1 MPAIVKYF
9 ICLALLVIG
18 FKISSS
24 ELINYKNISIHADRV
39 TLDDL
44 TNQLALE
51 ASLKIYFGNF
61 VIAGESA
68 LLDYKK
74 ESLLILGIPAS
85 IYSQDQK
92 VNGKADRLIIDQNLS
107 IEMTGNAELF
117 SNNRSIFSQN
127 ITYKINTNE

>member
-51 ASLKIYFGNF
+51 GSLKIYFGNF
-61 VIAGESA
+61 VIVGKSA

>member
-51 ASLKIYFGNF
+51 GSLKIYFGNF

-107 IEMTGNAELF
+107 IEMAGNAELF

>member
-1 MPAIVKYF
+1 MSAIVKYF

-51 ASLKIYFGNF
+51 GSLKIYFGNF

>member
-51 ASLKIYFGNF
+51 GSLKIYFGNF

-117 SNNRSIFSQN
+117 STNRSIFSQN

>member
-51 ASLKIYFGNF
+51 GSLKIYFGNF

>member
-51 ASLKIYFGNF
+51 GSLKIYFGNF
-61 VIAGESA
+61 VIAGKSA

>member
-1 MPAIVKYF
+1 M
-9 ICLALLVIG
+9 
-18 FKISSS
+18 
-24 ELINYKNISIHADRV
+24 
-39 TLDDL
+39 
-44 TNQLALE
+44 
-51 ASLKIYFGNF
+51 
-61 VIAGESA
+61 
-68 LLDYKK
+68 LDYKK